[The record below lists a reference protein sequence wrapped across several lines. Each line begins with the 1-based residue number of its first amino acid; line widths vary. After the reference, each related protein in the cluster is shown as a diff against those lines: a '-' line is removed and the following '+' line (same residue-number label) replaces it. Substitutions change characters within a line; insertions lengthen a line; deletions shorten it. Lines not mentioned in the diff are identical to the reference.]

1 MGHFASLL
9 RKNFHYDHR
18 KKKKICYFMNDLKIS
33 TEFRFGYFGK
43 HQEKI
48 REGFL
53 KPGEPIGT

>member
-1 MGHFASLL
+1 
-9 RKNFHYDHR
+9 
-18 KKKKICYFMNDLKIS
+18 MNDLKIS

-53 KPGEPIGT
+53 KPGEPRDRYVNICLSEKNLKSIRD